1 MKNIQ
6 RLYAIKIVEGFEMK
20 KWSKVL
26 VSAVM
31 MGSMV
36 FAAGCGND
44 KNEPA
49 QTPAANNDQPAQTE
63 KTTYVVGTNPT
74 FQPFEYQD
82 EDGNMVGFDL
92 ELIKAI
98 GEDQGFDVEYK
109 SLEFDALVAEV
120 GNGSIDI
127 IASGM
132 SITPKRLQEV
142 DFSDPYIDASLSV
155 VVAADNEEITG
166 VDSLKGKVVA
176 AQIGTTGAEQCLD
189 LQKQGIIADA
199 KILQDYD
206 LCFLELG
213 NGGVDAVINDIPVTQ
228 AFMAK
233 NPGQVKMVGDS
244 LADDKYGFAVAKG
257 NAELADKISA
267 GLANVKESGVYDEL
281 LIKYINGEGAPEAA
295 PADDAEAPADAP
307 ADGEKTAE

>member
-6 RLYAIKIVEGFEMK
+6 RLYAIKIVEGFEIK

-74 FQPFEYQD
+74 FAPFEYQD

-98 GEDQGFDVEYK
+98 GEDQGFDVEFK

-132 SITPKRLQEV
+132 SL
-142 DFSDPYIDASLSV
+142 SL
-155 VVAADNEEITG
+155 IH
-166 VDSLKGKVVA
+166 
-176 AQIGTTGAEQCLD
+176 I
-189 LQKQGIIADA
+189 
-199 KILQDYD
+199 
-206 LCFLELG
+206 
-213 NGGVDAVINDIPVTQ
+213 
-228 AFMAK
+228 
-233 NPGQVKMVGDS
+233 
-244 LADDKYGFAVAKG
+244 
-257 NAELADKISA
+257 
-267 GLANVKESGVYDEL
+267 
-281 LIKYINGEGAPEAA
+281 
-295 PADDAEAPADAP
+295 
-307 ADGEKTAE
+307 